1 LLGYPERRTNQVE
14 YMKKNREFARVLRR
28 LRTDKGIS
36 QENLSLEANLART
49 YISLL
54 ERELRSPSLKT
65 INKICEVLEILP
77 SNFMELVEQ
86 EKNKDINEELSNSH
100 KNEEFKTQP
109 IYSHLIDIIG
119 NTLNIIVINE
129 KLKISYAN
137 QNICDLLGYEKSEL
151 LNLNIEEISDPG
163 SILKIK
169 NTLQGLFSKNT
180 YTYSDIICKNKNTDN
195 IHFNMAV
202 IPHSQEAK
210 TALLVLIDATEYKK
224 TQDELLKSQSYL
236 GMALSA
242 TKQIVWHIDLK
253 NNVIH
258 ILSKSNEHIGYFP
271 KEEIFP
277 FSEVTR
283 NEIHPHDYQKI
294 LVLLESIPKHDEP
307 YFEFE
312 YRSKRSSDQYR
323 WNLARC
329 KILKWCDN
337 DRPQII
343 IGTSFDIDEKKSA
356 QMALALNESRLES
369 LVKLNQMIDAP
380 INEIIEF
387 AVNEMVDLTESQTGL
402 IIIKEKNGHDK
413 IFTNTRELQNHS
425 LKDILDTT
433 LPAKYHDS
441 IFTAHE
447 VFILN
452 QIEKTA
458 HEANTINTRKM
469 ICSPIKDH
477 HEVVIISIVN
487 NKLEDYNSSDA
498 RQLTLLMQGLWRII
512 EHKKHHEQIQK
523 IEKNLSVSSRL
534 ASMNVLCR
542 CIAHEINNP
551 LSMIQGHSDDL
562 KDSLIS
568 HKEINPQ
575 SIYQA
580 TEQID
585 KMVERISTVIKG
597 MRTFIQDSTMGFV
610 RNIKINELVEN
621 TLNFVKTKLIN
632 VDIELI
638 VKNHL
643 HPDQIID
650 CHPSQI
656 AEVILNLIYNSIDA
670 IYRLPSR
677 WIILEITSTDQVIN
691 ISITDSGS
699 NIKPDIAK
707 YIFEPFFTTKEDYR
721 GQGLGLYIS
730 KTFVEEH
737 SGTIILDET
746 SANTCF
752 RVSIPIKQS

>member
-86 EKNKDINEELSNSH
+86 EKNKDMNDELSNRN
-100 KNEEFKTQP
+100 KNEDLKPQP

-137 QNICDLLGYEKSEL
+137 QNICDLLGYDKNEL
-151 LNLNIEEISDPG
+151 LNSNIEEISDP
-163 SILKIK
+163 SSVLKIK
-169 NTLQGLFSKNT
+169 KTLQGLFSKNT
-180 YTYSDIICKNKNTDN
+180 YTYSDIICKNKNAVD

-253 NNVIH
+253 NNVIN
-258 ILSKSNEHIGYFP
+258 ILSKSSDNIGYFP
-271 KEEIFP
+271 KEEILP

-283 NEIHPHDYQKI
+283 NQIHPHDYQKI
-294 LVLLESIPKHDEP
+294 LVLIESTPRHDEP

-312 YRSKRSSDQYR
+312 YRSKRVSEQYR

-329 KILKWCDN
+329 KILKWNND
-337 DRPQII
+337 DRPQIV
-343 IGTSFDIDEKKSA
+343 IGTSFDTDEKKRA
-356 QMALALNESRLES
+356 QIALALNESRLES

-380 INEIIEF
+380 INDIIKF
-387 AVNEMVDLTESQTGL
+387 AVNEMVDLTESQTGI

-413 IFTNTRELQNHS
+413 VFTNSRDLQNCS
-425 LKDILDTT
+425 LKEIFDRS

-447 VFILN
+447 VFVLN
-452 QIEKTA
+452 QIEKNA
-458 HEANTINTRKM
+458 HESNTINTSKI
-469 ICSPIKDH
+469 ICSPVKDH
-477 HEVVIISIVN
+477 HEVVIISIVI

-498 RQLTLLMQGLWRII
+498 RQLSLLMQGLWRII
-512 EHKKHHEQIQK
+512 EHKRLHEQKQK
-523 IEKNLSVSSRL
+523 IEKNLSMSSRL

-562 KDSLIS
+562 KDSLIN
-568 HKEINPQ
+568 HKEINSQ
-575 SIYQA
+575 SIYQS

-585 KMVERISTVIKG
+585 KMVERISAVIKG

-610 RNIKINELVEN
+610 RNIKINELLEN
-621 TLNFVKTKLIN
+621 TLSFVKTKLIN
-632 VDIELI
+632 VDVELKL
-638 VKNHL
+638 KNNL
-643 HPDQIID
+643 TPDQMID

-656 AEVILNLIYNSIDA
+656 SEVILNLIYNSIDA

-677 WIILEITSTDQVIN
+677 WVSLELTKIDQSIHIT
-691 ISITDSGS
+691 ITDSGKG
-699 NIKPDIAK
+699 IKPDIAQ

-737 SGTIILDET
+737 GGTIILDET

-752 RVSIPIKQS
+752 RISIPIKQN

>member
-1 LLGYPERRTNQVE
+1 
-14 YMKKNREFARVLRR
+14 
-28 LRTDKGIS
+28 
-36 QENLSLEANLART
+36 
-49 YISLL
+49 
-54 ERELRSPSLKT
+54 
-65 INKICEVLEILP
+65 
-77 SNFMELVEQ
+77 MELVEQ
-86 EKNKDINEELSNSH
+86 EKNKDMNEELS
-100 KNEEFKTQP
+100 KNKHEDTKPQP

-137 QNICDLLGYEKSEL
+137 QNICDLLGYDKSEL
-151 LNLNIEEISDPG
+151 LNSNIEEISDPG
-163 SILKIK
+163 SVLKIK

-180 YTYSDIICKNKNTDN
+180 YTYSDIICKNKNADD

-202 IPHSQEAK
+202 IPHSQDAK

-253 NNVIH
+253 NNVIN
-258 ILSKSNEHIGYFP
+258 ILSKNNEQIGYFP
-271 KEEIFP
+271 KEEILP

-283 NEIHPHDYQKI
+283 NQIHPHDYQKI
-294 LVLLESIPKHDEP
+294 LILIESTPKHDEP

-312 YRSKRSSDQYR
+312 YRSKRVSEQYR

-329 KILKWCDN
+329 KILKWNN
-337 DRPQII
+337 DCRPQIV
-343 IGTSFDIDEKKSA
+343 IGTSFDIDEKKRA
-356 QMALALNESRLES
+356 QIALALNESRLES

-387 AVNEMVDLTESQTGL
+387 AVNEMVDLTESQTGI

-413 IFTNTRELQNHS
+413 VFTNSADLQNRS
-425 LKDILDTT
+425 LKEILDKT
-433 LPAKYHDS
+433 LPAKYHDN

-447 VFILN
+447 VLILN
-452 QIEKTA
+452 QIDKA
-458 HEANTINTRKM
+458 PHEANIIHTNKI
-469 ICSPIKDH
+469 ICSPIKEH
-477 HEVVIISIVN
+477 HETVVVSIVN
-487 NKLEDYNSSDA
+487 NKSEDYNSSDA

-512 EHKKHHEQIQK
+512 EHKKLHEQKQK
-523 IEKNLSVSSRL
+523 IEKNLSMSSRL

-562 KDSLIS
+562 KDSLINHREIDS
-568 HKEINPQ
+568 HN
-575 SIYQA
+575 IYESTA
-580 TEQID
+580 QID
-585 KMVERISTVIKG
+585 KMVERISAVVKG

-610 RNIKINELVEN
+610 RNIKIHELLEN
-621 TLNFVKTKLIN
+621 TLSFVKTKLIN
-632 VDIELI
+632 VDIELRVTNNI
-638 VKNHL
+638 
-643 HPDQIID
+643 PPEQIID

-670 IYRLPSR
+670 IYKLPTR
-677 WIILEITSTDQVIN
+677 WISIELSQNNQSIH

-730 KTFVEEH
+730 KTFIEEH
-737 SGTIILDET
+737 GGTIVLDT
-746 SANTCF
+746 TAAHTCF
-752 RVSIPIKQS
+752 RISIPVKQN